1 MIRQMNLQ
9 QFIERGGVTQ
19 AQLARALGV
28 PGQLMWQWVRRKRP
42 VPIERCVA
50 IEQATLGCVTRSDL
64 RPDDWQTIWPELA
77 VNHKQNPAQTPA
89 SSAQAATESVAQGAA
104 HG

>member
-64 RPDDWQTIWPELA
+64 RPDDWQAIWPELA
-77 VNHKQNPAQTPA
+77 VNYKPKPTETPA
-89 SSAQAATESVAQGAA
+89 SIAQAATKKIA
-104 HG
+104 